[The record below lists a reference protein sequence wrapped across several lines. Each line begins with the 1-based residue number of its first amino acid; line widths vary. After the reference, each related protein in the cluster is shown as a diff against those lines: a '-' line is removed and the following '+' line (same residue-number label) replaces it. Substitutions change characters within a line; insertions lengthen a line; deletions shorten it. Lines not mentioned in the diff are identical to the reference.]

1 MQDLDHLLAAP
12 DSIEPSSGFAD
23 GVLEA
28 LRRKQRE
35 RPPIPFPWRRLGA
48 GLCATVALALAG
60 AVLLSRAGVPTDALP
75 ASPDALP
82 ASLQALS
89 RAGPTLAQAA
99 LATLLSFGLI
109 RLPRAFSGD

>member
-75 ASPDALP
+75 AS
-82 ASLQALS
+82 LQALS

>member
-1 MQDLDHLLAAP
+1 MQDLDHLLTAP

-23 GVLEA
+23 GVMEA
-28 LRRKQRE
+28 LRQKQRE
-35 RPPIPFPWRRLGA
+35 GPPLPFPWRRLGA
-48 GLCATVALALAG
+48 GLCATVVLALAG
-60 AVLLSRAGVPTDALP
+60 AVLLSRAGVPA
-75 ASPDALP
+75 DALP